1 MKVWTQYAPHLKH
14 IFLQGF
20 EKGSFYISN
29 PTHCENREV
38 GGISP
43 PWLKSFKNGGE
54 FTPGGDITPLSFLS
68 NLRRGGYHHL
78 FRKLCKMGGI
88 SHLGGISPPCP
99 YMASVNGCGAPLGG
113 WKRWFPIVYITQRP
127 HYYYYTPDTFTTP
140 FVHYKV

>member
-38 GGISP
+38 VVGISP

-78 FRKLCKMGGI
+78 FRKLCKMGGDFTP
-88 SHLGGISPPCP
+88 GGDIT
-99 YMASVNGCGAPLGG
+99 PLSLYGLSQRVSSRPSSR
-113 WKRWFPIVYITQRP
+113 KTRKENNMESKVYSMSE
-127 HYYYYTPDTFTTP
+127 
-140 FVHYKV
+140 KL